1 MRSDTCEA
9 DVDIA
14 SSSVRRHHDAS
25 SPGSS
30 GTSRDAPARFDVCYP
45 SSDSSLHP
53 PLRSGT
59 QSLERAI
66 SLLRELAARH
76 RTGWRLGDLAARCGI
91 DKGSAHRLLACL
103 IRERLVQQRPEDRR
117 YLPGPLLWELGLSV
131 PGHIESDDT
140 CRARLAVLARRFG
153 GLAFLMVRSGSEYVC
168 AMRAGDSDLRAVSV
182 DVGTRRPL
190 ITSAG
195 GVSILLA
202 LPQQE
207 AAVIRA
213 NNIQQEISRCG
224 DVRLKALEQMYRR
237 SEAFGFGVNL
247 GDVVPG
253 IHAVGVPVFRRPGK
267 PVASICLMSWPDA
280 LPESRVDEACEALMA
295 EAPHAVVFCA
305 GAIPA

>member
-1 MRSDTCEA
+1 MRLDTCEA
-9 DVDIA
+9 DGEIA
-14 SSSVRRHHDAS
+14 STSMAAHSYAPLAD
-25 SPGSS
+25 SS
-30 GTSRDAPARFDVCYP
+30 GALREAQTQFDANHP
-45 SSDSSLHP
+45 SLYSPQDP

-103 IRERLVQQRPEDRR
+103 IRERLVQQRAEDRR

-131 PGHIESDDT
+131 PGHINSDDA
-140 CRARLAVLARRFG
+140 CRERLAALARRFG

-182 DVGTRRPL
+182 EVGTRRPL

-202 LPQQE
+202 LPEPE
-207 AAVIRA
+207 AVAIRA

-237 SEAFGFGVNL
+237 SQAYGFGVNL

-253 IHAVGVPVFRRPGK
+253 IHAVAVPVFGRPGK
-267 PVASICLMSWPDA
+267 PMAAVCLMSWPEA
-280 LPESRVDEACEALMA
+280 LPESRVDQACEALMA
-295 EAPHAVVFCA
+295 EAPRAVVFCA
-305 GAIPA
+305 DASHA